1 MKLRKRQPLRTGR
14 QQFRRQRHP
23 PSMLSGVHATSQGG
37 ILNRACAQGG
47 SYTCSKV
54 LKPTPGAT
62 LTTLY
67 SFCSQ
72 TGCTDGRSAG
82 LVQATDGNFYGTTS
96 NGGAHGHGTVFEI
109 TAGAR

>member
-14 QQFRRQRHP
+14 QQFGRQGHL

-54 LKPTPGAT
+54 FKTNP
-62 LTTLY
+62 
-67 SFCSQ
+67 
-72 TGCTDGRSAG
+72 R
-82 LVQATDGNFYGTTS
+82 
-96 NGGAHGHGTVFEI
+96 GHVDH
-109 TAGAR
+109 ALQLLLPDWLH